1 MKLERTSLLAV
12 IFCSAGLVILLLY
25 GVWSSRQHL
34 AEHDELQSLQNLK
47 GRLDRLAVAADELAL
62 SAAQPDL
69 LQAFH
74 REAQALQDEL
84 TEQPDSFG
92 NAAEVAR
99 RIGEMRR
106 SLSTLARTP
115 LQNTEDGALP
125 TTPRDAPGSIERLT
139 LQASVNNAG
148 VAIDRSFVPLF
159 QEREE
164 AAYAY
169 TRTLVGTF
177 MLATAFFGL
186 VCIGAFAYIHR
197 RIATSISLLADT
209 VEQIRSGKT
218 YLRVPMWRDDEV
230 GALGTAINRLLD
242 AQAEA
247 LKQIDQQ
254 RQQIRQQAE
263 IMLVAGD
270 IAKVG
275 GWSVSLGDD
284 RVIWSD
290 VVKNIHGVSEGY
302 SPTPEDAI
310 GFYAREDQPRIREA
324 FMACVNDSIPYDLRL
339 QIIDS
344 NGRSR
349 WVRTVGIPVHNVRG
363 QVTGIQGAFQDISE
377 QVETE
382 QQLGRVQRLESIGQ
396 LTGGIAHDFNNIL
409 TVILGNA
416 ELLVEELE
424 DDNLSAFAGMIRDS
438 AERGARLTHQLLA
451 FARRQ
456 TLDPQT
462 VHLSSLLDGIHDM
475 LDRSV
480 GEDVTLMRSTGES
493 LWPCRLDAAQ
503 LENAVLNLVIN
514 ARDAMPRGG
523 TLEISVENRRYERD
537 APPPMPGMPCG
548 DYVCLSVRDTGEG
561 IPRENMERLFEP
573 FFTTKPKG
581 RGTGLGLPMI
591 YGFVKQSSGFI
602 SIDSQPETGTQVR
615 LYFPRSEEEPDS
627 AAPQVIPTG
636 PLQRARRDYRIL
648 LVEDDDLVRRYVEQQ
663 LQSLGYL
670 VVSAAAGRE
679 ALGIIRKRK
688 DIDLL
693 FTDVVMPG
701 GMSGRD
707 LAEAAMHEHPGL
719 RVLFTSGYSQDVI
732 AHDWQL
738 DDGIDLLRKPYRR
751 EDLIQKLASALGEK
765 PA

>member
-12 IFCSAGLVILLLY
+12 VVCSAGLITLLLY

-34 AEHDELQSLQNLK
+34 AEHDELRSLQNLK
-47 GRLDRLAVAADELAL
+47 VRLDQLSVAADGLL
-62 SAAQPDL
+62 LFSAQPDL

-74 REAQALQDEL
+74 REAQALQDRL
-84 TEQPDSFG
+84 AALPDTSG

-99 RIGEMRR
+99 RIAELRQ
-106 SLSTLARTP
+106 SLAMLERAP
-115 LQNTEDGALP
+115 QQDAEGQAP
-125 TTPRDAPGSIERLT
+125 PPIPRDAPGSIERLT
-139 LQASVNNAG
+139 LLASVSNSG
-148 VAIDRSFVPLF
+148 VAIDRSFATLLS
-159 QEREE
+159 QREE
-164 AAYAY
+164 AAHAY
-169 TRTLVGTF
+169 TRTLIATF
-177 MLATAFFGL
+177 ILATAFFGL
-186 VCIGAFAYIHR
+186 ICIAAFAYIHR

-209 VEQIRSGKT
+209 VEQICSGKT
-218 YLRVPMWRDDEV
+218 YLRVSAQRDDEV
-230 GALGTAINRLLD
+230 GALGRAINRLLD

-247 LKQIDQQ
+247 LTRIDHQ

-275 GWSVSLGDD
+275 GWSVGLGDEK
-284 RVIWSD
+284 VIWSD
-290 VVKNIHGVSEGY
+290 VVKDIHGVPLSY
-302 SPTPEDAI
+302 SPTPEGAI
-310 GFYAREDQPRIREA
+310 GFYAKEDQPRIREA
-324 FMACVNDSIPYDLRL
+324 FMACVNRGIPYDLRL
-339 QIIDS
+339 QIVDS
-344 NGRSR
+344 NGRSH
-349 WVRTVGIPVHNVRG
+349 WVRTVGIPVHSDRG
-363 QVTGIQGAFQDISE
+363 QVVGVQGALQDISE

-416 ELLVEELE
+416 ELLVEEL
-424 DDNLSAFAGMIRDS
+424 DDDSLGALAGMIRDS

-456 TLDPQT
+456 TLHPQT
-462 VHLSSLLDGIHDM
+462 VRLDCLLDGIHDM

-480 GEDVTLMRSTGES
+480 GEDVTLIRRTGET

-523 TLEISVENRRYERD
+523 TLEITTENHRCEPD
-537 APPPMPGMPCG
+537 TTPPIPDMPCG
-548 DYVCLSVRDTGEG
+548 DYACLSVSDTGEG
-561 IPRENMERLFEP
+561 IARENMERLFEP

-602 SIDSQPETGTQVR
+602 SIDSQPGKGTRVT
-615 LYFPRSEEEPDS
+615 LYFPRSEEEPES
-627 AAPQVIPTG
+627 ASPAVIPEG

-670 VVSAAAGRE
+670 VVSAAAGKE
-679 ALGIIRKRK
+679 ALEILRKRT

-693 FTDVVMPG
+693 FTDVIMPG

-707 LAEAAMHEHPGL
+707 LAEAAVLERPGL
-719 RVLFTSGYSQDVI
+719 RVLFTSGYSQGVI
-732 AHDWQL
+732 AHDYQL

-751 EDLIQKLASALGEK
+751 EELIQKLASVFGER

>member
-1 MKLERTSLLAV
+1 MKLERTSLLAL
-12 IFCSAGLVILLLY
+12 ILCAAGLVILLLY
-25 GVWSSRQHL
+25 GAWSSRQHL
-34 AEHDELQSLQNLK
+34 VEHEELRSLQTLK
-47 GRLDRLAVAADELAL
+47 GRLDKLSVAADGLL
-62 SAAQPDL
+62 LFSAQPDL
-69 LQAFH
+69 LAAFQ
-74 REAQALQDEL
+74 REAQTLQDEL
-84 TEQPDSFG
+84 AMQPDPSG
-92 NAAEVAR
+92 NATEVAR
-99 RIGEMRR
+99 RIAEMQQ
-106 SLSTLARTP
+106 SLATLAHAP
-115 LQNTEDGALP
+115 LQNAEDRASSS
-125 TTPRDAPGSIERLT
+125 TPRDAPGSIERLT
-139 LQASVNNAG
+139 LLASVSNAG
-148 VAIDRSFVPLF
+148 MAIDRSFATLF
-159 QEREE
+159 MKREE

-169 TRTLVGTF
+169 TRTLLVTF

-197 RIATSISLLADT
+197 RIATSISRLADT
-209 VEQIRSGKT
+209 VEQIRNGKT
-218 YLRVPMWRDDEV
+218 YLRVTMQRRDEV

-242 AQAEA
+242 TQAKA
-247 LKQIDQQ
+247 LARIDQQ

-275 GWSVSLGDD
+275 GWSVSLGED
-284 RVIWSD
+284 RVVWSD
-290 VVKNIHGVSEGY
+290 VVKDIHGVSESY

-310 GFYAREDQPRIREA
+310 GFYAKEDQPRIREA
-324 FMACVNDSIPYDLRL
+324 FMACVNHGIPYDLRL
-339 QIIDS
+339 QIVDS

-349 WVRTVGIPVHNVRG
+349 WVRTVGIPVNGVRG
-363 QVTGIQGAFQDISE
+363 QVIGIQGAFQDISE

-416 ELLVEELE
+416 ELLVEELA
-424 DDNLSAFAGMIRDS
+424 DDNLSALADMIRDS

-456 TLDPQT
+456 TLHPQT
-462 VHLSSLLDGIHDM
+462 VRLSRLLDGIHDM

-480 GEDVTLMRSTGES
+480 GEDVTLIRSTGKS
-493 LWPCRLDAAQ
+493 LWPCRLDTAQ

-523 TLEISVENRRYERD
+523 TLEITTENLRCEPD
-537 APPPMPGMPCG
+537 TPPPMPGMPCG
-548 DYVCLSVRDTGEG
+548 DYVCLSARDTGKG

-602 SIDSQPETGTQVR
+602 AIDSEPDRGTRVT
-615 LYFPRSEEEPDS
+615 LYFPRSAEEPDS
-627 AAPQVIPTG
+627 AAPEAIPEG
-636 PLQRARRDYRIL
+636 PLQRTRRDYRIL
-648 LVEDDDLVRRYVEQQ
+648 LVDDDDLVRRYVEQQ
-663 LQSLGYL
+663 LHSLGYR
-670 VVSAAAGRE
+670 VVSATAGKE
-679 ALGIIRKRK
+679 ALEILRKRR

-707 LAEAAMHEHPGL
+707 LAEAAVLERPGL

-751 EDLIQKLASALGEK
+751 EELIQKLASVFGER